1 MSDLW
6 HVWRSRLEVCQNVKE
21 RIAVCS
27 EHNDF
32 QSSAHSQPAAWL
44 CSLYTALQ
52 CCEERVILFHRVGGG
67 AGAVEGELGP
77 NMKMN
82 ESRLGC
88 KMWPFLAATSL
99 PVCNMQ
105 GALPHYLVEHVPT
118 VIRFQTLSKE
128 ISVNLCFCRIWNLPL
143 DNQSLICLCLSSNRH
158 CMMCLGGPRQVVGS
172 QGKTW

>member
-1 MSDLW
+1 MISKVVHIHSLLPDCVACTL
-6 HVWRSRLEVCQNVKE
+6 HCSAVK
-21 RIAVCS
+21 S
-27 EHNDF
+27 E
-32 QSSAHSQPAAWL
+32 
-44 CSLYTALQ
+44 
-52 CCEERVILFHRVGGG
+52 LFYSTGWVPGGG

-88 KMWPFLAATSL
+88 KMWPFLAAASL

-128 ISVNLCFCRIWNLPL
+128 ISVNLCFCRI
-143 DNQSLICLCLSSNRH
+143 
-158 CMMCLGGPRQVVGS
+158 
-172 QGKTW
+172 